1 MKNWMGLVV
10 AVALGTAVFAQ
21 DTQNENCDDNTSSSA
36 KFRENS
42 ALPGDANGRENESAQ
57 VNAMYGS
64 PSSFKTAK
72 GVTKMQRLENGS
84 VYYFDYPA
92 TGTEMRTQEIKR
104 ESRLEKNITSEN
116 EMNLENEDAANAD
129 ENSLNRNSLN
139 NEELRNGENG
149 APEQD
154 AADASGS
161 LQENNTGQGSI
172 MTPQKVNPN
181 AEARRYVDSVNAVN
195 PDQVLSESES
205 PKGQYLFGTS
215 TTCSL
220 NSILNSRDG
229 DFKLK
234 QDGDNESLKIERE
247 KDGDASIKYESEN
260 EYYRYKEN
268 GKGDNEYI
276 YMLGKGD
283 EVIEIYK
290 NKDGSGDVV
299 YHGHFNNLDDAK
311 VLNEGFNF
319 ENVESACNLNR

>member
-10 AVALGTAVFAQ
+10 AVALGTATFAQ
-21 DTQNENCDDNTSSSA
+21 DTQNENYDDNNTSSA
-36 KFRENS
+36 KFREKS
-42 ALPGDANGRENESAQ
+42 ALPGDASGKENKSEE
-57 VNAMYGS
+57 VDAMYGA
-64 PSSFKTAK
+64 PSSFKTGK
-72 GVTKMQRLENGS
+72 GVTNMQRFDNGS
-84 VYYFDYPA
+84 VYYFDSP
-92 TGTEMRTQEIKR
+92 TEGTEMMTPEIKR
-104 ESRLEKNITSEN
+104 ESRFEKDISSEN
-116 EMNLENEDAANAD
+116 EMNLENEDAANAE
-129 ENSLNRNSLN
+129 ENSLNNQDLQ
-139 NEELRNGENG
+139 NEDNELIEG
-149 APEQD
+149 D
-154 AADASGS
+154 AADASEA
-161 LQENNTGQGSI
+161 LQENNSSQGSI
-172 MTPQKVNPN
+172 MTPQEVDPN

-195 PDQVLSESES
+195 PDEVLSESES
-205 PKGQYLFGTS
+205 TKGEYLFGTS

-234 QDGDNESLKIERE
+234 QDGENEALKIERE
-247 KDGDASIKYESEN
+247 KDGDATIKYDSEN

-268 GKGDNEYI
+268 GKGESEYV
-276 YMLGKGD
+276 YSLGKGD